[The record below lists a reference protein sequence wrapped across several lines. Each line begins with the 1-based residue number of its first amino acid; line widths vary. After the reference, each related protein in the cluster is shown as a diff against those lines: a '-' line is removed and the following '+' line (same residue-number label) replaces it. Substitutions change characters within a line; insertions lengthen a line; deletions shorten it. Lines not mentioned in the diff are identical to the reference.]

1 MGGGR
6 ASASVR
12 PDESTALPPLPSY
25 DLPLWNEHSKDKLQ
39 GVLTHKGSLAKHVKH
54 QEKAFGPFLP
64 CVKDQIAAFQAES
77 EKGMESFARI
87 GRCLVTGE
95 IGVADA
101 YYCAECVALGRNR
114 DGCPKVINLS
124 QSRKD
129 LFYERK
135 KYGFKRR

>member
-1 MGGGR
+1 MGDGR

-39 GVLTHKGSLAKHVKH
+39 GVLTRKGSLAKHVKH

-87 GRCLVTGE
+87 GRCLATPNPNPSPS
-95 IGVADA
+95 ASPTPA
-101 YYCAECVALGRNR
+101 PYPY
-114 DGCPKVINLS
+114 PYPYPYS
-124 QSRKD
+124 
-129 LFYERK
+129 
-135 KYGFKRR
+135 